1 MRICLPKQVNTIL
14 HILHTAG
21 YEAYAV
27 GGCVRDS
34 LLGKEPDDWD
44 ITTSARPF
52 QVKELFRHTVDTGIR
67 HGTVTVLFQGEGFE
81 VTTYRID
88 GVYEDARHPSE
99 VTFTADLKEDLRRR
113 DFTINAMAYNET
125 EGLVDAF
132 GGIQDL
138 KEGVIRCVGDAEER
152 FGEDALRMMRAVRF
166 SAQLGFTIETRTQE
180 AVRRLAPNLCQVS
193 AERIRTELVKLLLSP
208 HPDMLRVAWENGITA
223 QILPEFDRAMKMPQN
238 HPHHKYSVGEH
249 ILHSLTA
256 IEPDRILRLVML
268 FHDLGKPLCRTVD
281 AGGIDHFKGHGEI
294 GREIAG
300 EVLTRLKFDNA
311 TKDKVAKL
319 VQYHDYSIPETYKGV
334 RKAAS
339 RIGPELFLLL
349 FPIKRADMAAQS
361 GYMQAEK
368 LRALEHVEEMY
379 REILAATQCLT
390 LKDLA
395 VSGKDLIGAGMK
407 PGREMGETL
416 ERLLALV
423 LENPECNTKEYLL
436 TQI

>member
-1 MRICLPKQVNTIL
+1 M
-14 HILHTAG
+14 
-21 YEAYAV
+21 
-27 GGCVRDS
+27 
-34 LLGKEPDDWD
+34 
-44 ITTSARPF
+44 
-52 QVKELFRHTVDTGIR
+52 
-67 HGTVTVLFQGEGFE
+67 
-81 VTTYRID
+81 
-88 GVYEDARHPSE
+88 
-99 VTFTADLKEDLRRR
+99 KEDLRRR

-311 TKDKVAKL
+311 TKD
-319 VQYHDYSIPETYKGV
+319 
-334 RKAAS
+334 
-339 RIGPELFLLL
+339 
-349 FPIKRADMAAQS
+349 
-361 GYMQAEK
+361 
-368 LRALEHVEEMY
+368 
-379 REILAATQCLT
+379 
-390 LKDLA
+390 
-395 VSGKDLIGAGMK
+395 
-407 PGREMGETL
+407 
-416 ERLLALV
+416 
-423 LENPECNTKEYLL
+423 
-436 TQI
+436 

>member
-166 SAQLGFTIETRTQE
+166 SAQLGFTIEARTQE
-180 AVRRLAPNLCQVS
+180 AVRRLAPNLRQVS

-281 AGGIDHFKGHGEI
+281 AEGIDHFKGHGEI

-339 RIGPELFLLL
+339 RIGPELFPLL

-395 VSGKDLIGAGMK
+395 VSGRDLIGAGMK